1 MKKTLSII
9 LIIVLIFSL
18 AGCKKDNK
26 STETTT
32 NEASTESTNMGYPMT
47 IVDSMGRNIIIESMP
62 KRIVSSVPSNTEI
75 VYALGKGD
83 NLVGVSVYCNY
94 PEAALSVE
102 KIGDYNGPNIELII
116 NLKPDVFLAAYIE
129 DGALNQLENAGI
141 KVVMVNPG
149 NLAETYSTIE
159 MIGNIIGAS
168 EEADNLLNKMKIKQ
182 NEIINK
188 VKGYEKRTVFYEIW
202 HEPLM
207 TAGPG
212 SFINELI
219 QLANGKNI
227 ADDAESAYPEFSLER
242 LISRNPQVY
251 ITADDGFKTAEDI
264 FSRQGYINITA
275 IKTGQLFMLNQDIV
289 SRPGPRIIEGFE
301 FIARAIHPEAF
312 DDK

>member
-1 MKKTLSII
+1 
-9 LIIVLIFSL
+9 
-18 AGCKKDNK
+18 
-26 STETTT
+26 
-32 NEASTESTNMGYPMT
+32 
-47 IVDSMGRNIIIESMP
+47 
-62 KRIVSSVPSNTEI
+62 
-75 VYALGKGD
+75 
-83 NLVGVSVYCNY
+83 
-94 PEAALSVE
+94 
-102 KIGDYNGPNIELII
+102 
-116 NLKPDVFLAAYIE
+116 
-129 DGALNQLENAGI
+129 
-141 KVVMVNPG
+141 
-149 NLAETYSTIE
+149 
-159 MIGNIIGAS
+159 
-168 EEADNLLNKMKIKQ
+168 MKIKQ

>member
-62 KRIVSSVPSNTEI
+62 KRIVFSVPSNTEI